1 MESGM
6 SEIMD
11 DDSILNY
18 VQSQRLA
25 LVKEMTKTQMP
36 AETAERNVMLTALRD
51 MSHDVL
57 VKKKIGSDAQAS
69 KDQTRGLVA
78 AILNAVTP
86 STGRVLSD
94 VTDVSSQDL
103 PAVRLDD
110 RVSLPT
116 LLPDETHQGEISDT
130 YEAFQKRYNAG
141 LRVDE

>member
-1 MESGM
+1 M

-25 LVKEMTKTQMP
+25 LVKAMTKDNQMP
-36 AETAERNVMLTALRD
+36 GETAERNVMLTALRD

-78 AILNAVTP
+78 AILSAVTP
-86 STGRVLSD
+86 TTGRVLAE
-94 VTDVSSQDL
+94 VADVSSRDL

-110 RVSLPT
+110 RISLPT